1 MRYCGNFSC
10 GISVILISKWGIAVF
25 SEPAGCGF
33 LALWTVLKI
42 ILLVLRRFPSLF
54 QLPTGLSQGNL
65 AFMVTVNFN
74 SLRKRVCYFLL
85 IISQPRQWM
94 LLILSLDLTIINK
107 FLIVISV
114 LFALSFNIQSSG
126 FGMTLRFHFVLKNCG
141 IAVFAEFFLRYCGI
155 QNSPMTPPIGDR
167 LEF

>member
-1 MRYCGNFSC
+1 MDNFSC
-10 GISVILISKWGIAVF
+10 GILVILISKCDIAVF

-33 LALWTVLKI
+33 LAFWTVLKI
-42 ILLVLRRFPSLF
+42 ILPVLRRFPSFF
-54 QLPTGLSQGNL
+54 QFPTGHSQGNL

-74 SLRKRVCYFLL
+74 SLRRNCKRVCYFLL

-114 LFALSFNIQSSG
+114 LFALSFNIENSG
-126 FGMTLRFHFVLKNCG
+126 FGMTSRFHKNCG
-141 IAVFAEFFLRYCGI
+141 I
-155 QNSPMTPPIGDR
+155 
-167 LEF
+167 